1 MTNARSFLVR
11 SLFGVA
17 AALAVACSS
26 PSPSAPDSGPGPDIS
41 NIPTPPAN
49 VSFSS
54 QVVPIFQQ
62 SCGTSGAICHG
73 STTVTT
79 AMQPRP
85 FLGLPFG
92 TPSTQTLQS
101 IHDGIVNTLS
111 NEDPTMNYV
120 TASTDG
126 GARGDT
132 SQSFLWFK
140 VTGQEDQLNA
150 SCTNPA
156 FMMCGLAMPYQG
168 APLTV
173 DELSIVEGWIQQGA
187 LNN

>member
-1 MTNARSFLVR
+1 MTNARSFLALP
-11 SLFGVA
+11 LFALA
-17 AALAVACSS
+17 AQAAVACSS
-26 PSPSAPDSGPGPDIS
+26 ATPTTPDSGPDIS

-54 QVVPIFQQ
+54 QVMPIFQA

-79 AMQPRP
+79 VMQPRP

-92 TPSTQTLQS
+92 TPSTQTLQQ
-101 IHDGIVNTLS
+101 IHDGIVGVLS

-120 TASTDG
+120 TA
-126 GARGDT
+126 GDT
-132 SQSFLWFK
+132 SHSFLWFK
-140 VTGQEDQLNA
+140 VTGQENSLNA
-150 SCTNPA
+150 SCTDPR

-168 APLTV
+168 APLTL

-187 LNN
+187 PNN

>member
-1 MTNARSFLVR
+1 MTNARSRLAL
-11 SLFGVA
+11 SLLGIA
-17 AALAVACSS
+17 AVACSS
-26 PSPSAPDSGPGPDIS
+26 AATPSSDAGGVDLG

-49 VSFSS
+49 VSFSTD
-54 QVVPIFQQ
+54 VVPIFQM

-79 AMQPRP
+79 AMEPRP

-92 TPSTQTLQS
+92 TPTTQTLQQ
-101 IHDGIVNTLS
+101 IHDGIVGVLS

-120 TASTDG
+120 TAK
-126 GARGDT
+126 DT
-132 SQSFLWFK
+132 SQSFLWYK
-140 VTGQEDQLNA
+140 ITGQENSLNA
-150 SCTNPA
+150 SCTNPM
-156 FMMCGLAMPYQG
+156 FMMCGLSMPFQG
-168 APLTV
+168 PPLTP